1 MDIYIIFLHIEAS
14 TITAVCLC
22 KCVSLCKQFGPFF
35 PTALLQFIQ
44 VCRHSLMPQCHSIS
58 VRLWLGHCT
67 FFCAWDY
74 RPVTWLSH
82 DSRTLWY
89 TDAFT
94 VNSVT
99 AGFLQPDAAKQAFQI
114 ISPPPSSLTVGIRCA
129 GMFWLSCSRKLEV
142 YSDATLQT

>member
-1 MDIYIIFLHIEAS
+1 M
-14 TITAVCLC
+14 CLF

-35 PTALLQFIQ
+35 FTALLQFIQ
-44 VCRHSLMPQCHSIS
+44 VCRHSLKPQCHSIS
-58 VRLWLGHCT
+58 VNLWLGHCT
-67 FFCAWDY
+67 FFLCLLLYCLGQA
-74 RPVTWLSH
+74 LAF

-114 ISPPPSSLTVGIRCA
+114 ISPPPSCLTVGIRCA
-129 GMFWLSCSRKLEV
+129 GMLWLSCSRKLEV
-142 YSDATLQT
+142 CSDATLQT